1 MEVLLYA
8 IPLGFTL
15 SLAAGPVF
23 FVVVETSISKGKAA
37 AFSLDMGAVVAD
49 LLFILIAFYGS
60 QSFISHLKNNPVLNI
75 ISGLLVVLFGIYY
88 FFKSRRSGQ
97 FQRKIEI
104 KRKRFF
110 FVKGF
115 LLNFLNIGVLF
126 FWLATTVAIGGMV
139 NHEPRSMW
147 VFYGACLGSYILL
160 DLLKIFFA
168 NRFKERLRGRNLQ
181 VVERLIA
188 FILMGFGVF
197 IAVRNFF

>member
-23 FVVVETSISKGKAA
+23 FVVIETSISKGKAA

-60 QSFISHLKNNPVLNI
+60 QSLISSLKNNPTVNV
-75 ISGLLVVLFGIYY
+75 ISGFLVLLFGLYY
-88 FFKSRRSGQ
+88 FFKSKRSGQ
-97 FQRKIEI
+97 FQEKIEI

-115 LLNFLNIGVLF
+115 LLNFLNIGVLL
-126 FWLATTVAIGGMV
+126 FWVGTTVAIGGMV
-139 NHEPRSMW
+139 DHEPRMMW
-147 VFYGACLGSYILL
+147 IFYAACIGSYLLL
-160 DLLKIFFA
+160 DLMKIFFA

-181 VVERLIA
+181 VVERIIA